1 MGIQIK
7 NLTKYFGDIPV
18 LNNISFQVED
28 GSLISVIGPSG
39 SGKSTL
45 LRCLNALE
53 LAQEGLIKVDE
64 IEIKNGICGQKTINS
79 LRKIVGMVF
88 QSYNLFPYLTLLD
101 NLTKAPVVVLKTPV
115 EQARA
120 DALILLEKVG
130 LSNHADKYPSQLSGG
145 QAQRGAIA
153 RALMMKPRIML
164 YDEPTS
170 ALDPEWADEVLMVMK
185 QLHNEDKITQ
195 IVVGHEMHF
204 IKRASDEV
212 IFMDHGKIIERGVPE
227 KIFSNESDPRIQK
240 FLQRYL

>member
-1 MGIQIK
+1 MGIQVE
-7 NLTKYFGDIPV
+7 NLTKYYGETPV
-18 LNNISFQVED
+18 LNNLFFEVEN
-28 GSLISVIGPSG
+28 GSLVSIIGPSG

-64 IEIKNGICGQKTINS
+64 IEINNGKCTQKTINS

-101 NLTKAPVVVLKTPV
+101 NLIKAPVVVLKTPA
-115 EQARA
+115 EKARA
-120 DALILLEKVG
+120 DALVLLEKVG
-130 LSNHADKYPSQLSGG
+130 LSSHAEKYPAQLSGG

-153 RALMMKPRIML
+153 RALMMKPKIML

-185 QLHNEDKITQ
+185 QLHSEDKITQ

-212 IFMDHGKIIERGVPE
+212 IFMDHGKIIERGIPE
-227 KIFSNESDPRIQK
+227 KIFSNKSDPRIQK